1 MQRRNV
7 NRRDVCL
14 TIKAKYGVAMT
25 EFHVG
30 DIWNHWMD
38 SLPRDENGVPH
49 MPALVDA
56 AL

>member
-1 MQRRNV
+1 MQRRNM